1 MEEDVPMDGA
11 QPAAS
16 VAPGNSTPAASAPL
30 NGTGK
35 TSAAWNTPK
44 HREEAD
50 NYRQRLTDQGFNAS
64 EYGDPLTAV
73 RPLDKIYSRPFPE
86 GTEESLRA
94 LIEKK

>member
-11 QPAAS
+11 QPAVSAAPAAN
-16 VAPGNSTPAASAPL
+16 VAATTATATASAPL

-50 NYRQRLTDQGFNAS
+50 NFRQRLTDQGFNAS
-64 EYGDPLTAV
+64 E
-73 RPLDKIYSRPFPE
+73 FPH
-86 GTEESLRA
+86 LF
-94 LIEKK
+94 